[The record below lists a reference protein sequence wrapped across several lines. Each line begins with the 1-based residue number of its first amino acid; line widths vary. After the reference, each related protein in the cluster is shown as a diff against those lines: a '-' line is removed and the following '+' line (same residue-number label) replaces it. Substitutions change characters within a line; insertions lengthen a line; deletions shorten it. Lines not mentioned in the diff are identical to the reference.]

1 MGFSRKILT
10 LFSMEPHPNPRFC
23 RRKHALRNP
32 DVIPLKGKGFKKYFL
47 RKNMKNATSETL
59 ITTAKVLRK
68 NMTDAEKKL
77 WQGLRGEQ
85 LGVKFR
91 RQYPFQYFVL
101 DFVCL
106 EKRLVIEVDGGQH
119 TEAQT
124 YDMHRTEVLKKAGF
138 TVLRFWNNQVL
149 SETSAVMEE
158 IWRHVNK
165 EQS

>member
-1 MGFSRKILT
+1 
-10 LFSMEPHPNPRFC
+10 
-23 RRKHALRNP
+23 
-32 DVIPLKGKGFKKYFL
+32 
-47 RKNMKNATSETL
+47 MKNAANEAL
-59 ITTAKVLRK
+59 INTAKVLRK

-91 RQYPFQYFVL
+91 RQYPFQHFVL

-119 TEAQT
+119 MEAQM
-124 YDMHRTEVLKKAGF
+124 YDAYRTEVLKKAGF

-149 SETSAVMEE
+149 SETSTVMEE
-158 IWRHVNK
+158 IWRHVHQEESK
-165 EQS
+165 KD